1 MSNIEIF
8 FLAVGRA
15 MDAFAVSICKG
26 LAIKKTH
33 LKESLVVGTYFG
45 FFQALMPLIG
55 YLLAFKFKDMIMN
68 IDHWI
73 AFVFLSLIGI
83 NMIFEKETEKLNNE
97 IGFKQMIIAAIA
109 TSIDALVVGITMSFL
124 NVNILKSA
132 ILIGI
137 VTFILSAIGIKIGNI
152 FGNKY
157 ERRAKIVGGIILI
170 VIGFKTLIE
179 HIM

>member
-1 MSNIEIF
+1 MTFKYCFSNSNI
-8 FLAVGRA
+8 
-15 MDAFAVSICKG
+15 SN
-26 LAIKKTH
+26 IKK
-33 LKESLVVGTYFG
+33 Y
-45 FFQALMPLIG
+45 
-55 YLLAFKFKDMIMN
+55 
-68 IDHWI
+68 ID
-73 AFVFLSLIGI
+73 VFNSTQYSHVDI
-83 NMIFEKETEKLNNE
+83 
-97 IGFKQMIIAAIA
+97 
-109 TSIDALVVGITMSFL
+109 VL